1 METLTLFN
9 CRNSKIEKL
18 TVYQIVNNIYMSK
31 KPTKYYF
38 LDNEKNNL
46 YEILKKDIPYLLE
59 IE

>member
-1 METLTLFN
+1 MEALIIFN

-46 YEILKKDIPYLLE
+46 YEVLKKDIPYLLE